1 MEEAQG
7 KEPQDAATDAGW
19 VAAELDE
26 EARAA
31 IGQAFENAAATAGSD
46 FGEALRN
53 LDEAVSAVHPMD
65 LICALPFY
73 FLTTAPAANPEYNRP
88 EGIFQH
94 HVELIHAVAL
104 RRSFSEA
111 QPSRSLQDGLSLT
124 LDAAK
129 ATVGAFI
136 TLAGAREPVDE
147 SDAARHRSSV
157 LYHLRVHGAVVRGA
171 TYYSDQAEVLA
182 ELFAPLDDEIERVLG
197 FRCTALVSWW
207 WAVCAAVEDRL
218 NAHREL
224 VREASQLPIDERWPG
239 RFADIFPR
247 LPFEIDSQLMAQ
259 LAEDEDQRVAFAVVA
274 GDLNLFSVFG
284 FELRELKDLY
294 PGEVTDEAL
303 IKVLNTWSLELGD
316 LADVSLDTLVAI
328 NPVLRAPIFRLDE
341 SHYLWTLFPTFIHSA
356 FPMLEALMA
365 GNRGIEKAYYGRR
378 AKYLEATVADRLEV
392 ALPGARVFRNLV
404 WRDPD
409 DDKNYESD
417 LLILV
422 GSHALVVE
430 CKGGRVSSQA
440 LRGKGRALRSEI
452 DELIVAPALQAQ
464 RFARFLE
471 SHPEV
476 HRFRSAGGDPVV
488 VDARTIRSVITLT
501 VTLET
506 LMTLLPRL
514 SDVVG
519 AGLTGEQLDA
529 VTYCLCLFDLMVMLE
544 MLEHPSEI
552 LHYLKRRGEIENGR
566 LLIGQE
572 NDLLGL
578 YLKLG
583 LNLGEA
589 EFTEGSETG
598 VLGMSGEIDTYHYSV
613 EAGIDAK
620 KPRMRRTSW
629 WEELPD
635 KVESRLGPSWS
646 EIGVALCN
654 VAFEE
659 QKELERGLERLQE
672 IAAKTDE
679 PQLLLFANGPPQR
692 CDYFLGVIVTAPD
705 TESRKEQINEAG
717 RVAFDQY
724 PEAERIIVLGWP
736 PNGRGRPYLVLAVLT
751 RDARRSV

>member
-1 MEEAQG
+1 MKEES
-7 KEPQDAATDAGW
+7 EDAAADAGW
-19 VAAELDE
+19 VAAELGE
-26 EARAA
+26 EAQAA
-31 IGQAFENAAATAGSD
+31 IAQAFEKAAATAGPD
-46 FGEALRN
+46 FGTALRD
-53 LDEAVSAVHPMD
+53 LDEAVSAIHPMD
-65 LICALPFY
+65 LICALSFY
-73 FLTTAPAANPEYNRP
+73 FLTTAPAVNPEYNRP

-111 QPSRSLQDGLSLT
+111 RPSRTLQDGLSVT

-136 TLAGAREPVDE
+136 TLAGAKESVDE
-147 SDAARHRSSV
+147 SEAARHRSSV

-182 ELFAPLDDEIERVLG
+182 ELFAPLDDEIEGVLG
-197 FRCTALVSWW
+197 FRCAALVSWW
-207 WAVCAAVEDRL
+207 WAVCAEVEDRI
-218 NAHREL
+218 NAHRDL
-224 VREASQLPIDERWPG
+224 VYEASQLPIDERWPEK
-239 RFADIFPR
+239 FAEIFPR
-247 LPFEIDSQLMAQ
+247 LPFEIDSELMTQ

-284 FELRELKDLY
+284 FDLSELKDLY

-316 LADVSLDTLVAI
+316 LADVSLDSLVAT
-328 NPVLRAPIFRLDE
+328 NPVLREPIFRLDE
-341 SHYLWTLFPTFIHSA
+341 GHYLWTLFPTFIHSA

-365 GNRGIEKAYYGRR
+365 ADRDLEETYFERR
-378 AKYLEATVADRLEV
+378 AKYLEATVADRLEG
-392 ALPGARVFRNLV
+392 ALPSAEVFRNLR

-409 DDKNYESD
+409 EDKSYESD
-417 LLILV
+417 LLVIV

-471 SHPEV
+471 AHPEV
-476 HRFRSAGGDPVV
+476 HRFRDALGGEVT

-506 LMTLLPRL
+506 LTTLLPRL
-514 SDVVG
+514 NDVVD

-529 VTYCLCLFDLMVMLE
+529 VTYCLSLFDLMVVLE

-566 LLIGQE
+566 FLIGQE

-578 YLKLG
+578 YLKSG

-598 VLGMSGEIDTYHYSV
+598 VMGMSDEIDTHHYSV
-613 EAGIDAK
+613 EAGIEAE

-629 WEELPD
+629 WEELLD
-635 KVESRLGPSWS
+635 KVESKLGPGWS

-659 QKELERGLERLQE
+659 QEELERGLERLQE
-672 IAAKTDE
+672 IAAKSDE

-692 CDYFLGVIVTAPD
+692 RDYFLGVIVTAPD
-705 TESRKEQINEAG
+705 TESRKEQIDEAG

-736 PNGRGRPYLVLAVLT
+736 PDGRGRPYLVLAVLT
-751 RDARRSV
+751 REFRSAV